1 MHGGVF
7 SIGGS
12 GIVRHSVFEQVKRW
26 EKEGTSLVYG
36 EAGPADAPALV
47 LLHAIRNTN
56 MLFAGIVPEL
66 AKRYRVLA
74 VDLRGHGGS
83 AKEGPYTFEQIVE
96 DVAEWLVAEQIRPL
110 ALVAASFSAVPA
122 QMLVVRLPDQIRSVV
137 LLDGGYYRLG
147 EVPGFDLISTVE
159 RLANTRFDS
168 VEEAESLFAI
178 RYGKGGLPD
187 GWMTKELV
195 EREAGR
201 YGYAL
206 PKEAFYG
213 YFQSY
218 SSFDAAELFRSIHCP
233 LLLLLADEKHISDEE
248 QRAFYRKAARSFQEM
263 VKHSKVSTISGSQH
277 LLTVTNPRETIDEI
291 LRFFHDLA

>member
-1 MHGGVF
+1 M
-7 SIGGS
+7 
-12 GIVRHSVFEQVKRW
+12 VKPTVYEHIKSW
-26 EKEGTSLVYG
+26 EKGRVSLAYG
-36 EAGPADAPALV
+36 EAGSADAPALV

-66 AKRYRVLA
+66 AKQYRVLA

-122 QMLVVRLPDQIRSVV
+122 QMLAVRLPEQIGSII
-137 LLDGGYYRLG
+137 LLDGGYYRLD
-147 EVPGFDLISTVE
+147 EVPGFDLMSTVE
-159 RLANTRFDS
+159 RLANARFDS
-168 VEEAESLFAI
+168 VEEAEDLFAM

-187 GWMTKELV
+187 GWMTQELV

-218 SSFDAAELFRSIHCP
+218 SSFDSAELFRSIHCP
-233 LLLLLADEKHISDEE
+233 ILLLLADEQHISDEE
-248 QRAFYRKAARSFQEM
+248 QRAFYRRAAQSFQET
-263 VKHSKVSTISGSQH
+263 VKQSKVSMIPGSQH
-277 LLTVTNPRETIDEI
+277 LLMVTHPRETIEEI
-291 LRFFHDLA
+291 KQFFHDIV